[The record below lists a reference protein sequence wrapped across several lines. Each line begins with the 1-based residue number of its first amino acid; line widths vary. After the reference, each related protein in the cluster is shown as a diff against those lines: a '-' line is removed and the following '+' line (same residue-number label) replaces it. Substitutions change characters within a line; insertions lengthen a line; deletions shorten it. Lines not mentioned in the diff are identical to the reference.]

1 VTIGILAILLLSGLT
16 LLSYSFED
24 QAQYRWGAT
33 GIYGGQASASFQ
45 IEAGEIDLRPRV
57 VGSSHFY
64 VSFESLDGQAFNSIL
79 LFLPP
84 NATMH
89 LTAFPVKN
97 ENGSYDYSNPM
108 RQAIWD
114 LPTPPEKGATPWPW
128 YLKAEGEYP
137 WDSYSLVFIFGF
149 NRTLDIASVTS
160 GVWISPALSDQ
171 WRITQ
176 EFKPLG
182 RSPIDALK
190 TLGFRDQDVRTQLCY
205 DCDSRKD
212 LSEVLNKSMY
222 KDFYEMRISFVRQ
235 FWDVLRGVLAFWVP
249 AVFVLALLIIAFGR
263 IGELKVETG
272 VTLFVGVGLATLPL
286 ILGSLWL
293 LPPRLSL
300 VESLFYC
307 EGLASIAFAGF
318 VVARNTRS
326 GLSAGASPQPVQAE
340 RP

>member
-1 VTIGILAILLLSGLT
+1 VAILLLSGLT
-16 LLSYSFED
+16 LLSYSFND
-24 QAQYRWGAT
+24 QAQYRWGSA
-33 GIYGGQASASFQ
+33 GIYSGQASASFL
-45 IEAGEIDLRPRV
+45 IEAGEIDLKARAVR
-57 VGSSHFY
+57 STHFY

-84 NATMH
+84 NETRH

-97 ENGSYDYSNPM
+97 ENGIYDYSNPL
-108 RQAIWD
+108 RLAWWD
-114 LPTPPEKGATPWPW
+114 LQTSPEKGAVPWPW

-137 WDSYSLVFIFGF
+137 WDGYSLVFVFGF
-149 NRTLDIASVTS
+149 NRTMDITSVTS
-160 GVWISPALSDQ
+160 AVWISPALSDQ

-176 EFKPLG
+176 EFKQLG

-190 TLGFRDQDVRTQLCY
+190 ALGFRDQDVRRQLCGL
-205 DCDSRKD
+205 DCDSKKD
-212 LSEVLNKSMY
+212 VSEVLNKSMY
-222 KDFYEMRISFVRQ
+222 KDFYEMRILFVRQ
-235 FWDVLRGVLAFWVP
+235 FWDILRGVLAFWVP

-318 VVARNTRS
+318 VVARNTQVKHS
-326 GLSAGASPQPVQAE
+326 
-340 RP
+340 